1 MYTWGLLFCFGFF
14 KLFNTFWILT
24 QMDSEKALANTIFY
38 LFVTW
43 QHAIVSWQVFCNF
56 FTRMHQRWVATHLEE
71 TNLKQNPVHFGVSI
85 ISLRGWWCFLKLLFW
100 QCFKRV
106 SEYWK
111 VILYYS
117 SLWKAL
123 YRGGRADCLA
133 SGGRLSSHW
142 LLTCHSSEALAS
154 QLFGIQ
160 AQG

>member
-1 MYTWGLLFCFGFF
+1 MYTWGLLFWLFFFF

-85 ISLRGWWCFLKLLFW
+85 IPLRGWWCFLKLLFLTMF
-100 QCFKRV
+100 Q
-106 SEYWK
+106 E
-111 VILYYS
+111 
-117 SLWKAL
+117 SLWVLKSNPVFFFFVKGIVP
-123 YRGGRADCLA
+123 RRE
-133 SGGRLSSHW
+133 SW
-142 LLTCHSSEALAS
+142 LP
-154 QLFGIQ
+154 GIRQ
-160 AQG
+160 AAFQPPAANVP